1 MKKFFVICIIFAASV
16 TFVEAQQKVDKKTDF
31 QTPETGLENDIRRF
45 TDSLLLTTDQA
56 KKIRVIETDL
66 QKQMSERIMKVLGDP
81 YAQIDILVDI
91 DNIREEKFKLVLTPE
106 QFKKYQKIFP
116 KMKPLSKRNVK

>member
-16 TFVEAQQKVDKKTDF
+16 TFVEAQQKVDRTTDF

-66 QKQMSERIMKVLGDP
+66 QKQMSERIMKVLGDA

-116 KMKPLSKRNVK
+116 KMKPLPRRNNK

>member
-16 TFVEAQQKVDKKTDF
+16 TFVEAQQKVDRTTDF

-66 QKQMSERIMKVLGDP
+66 QKQMSERIMKVLGDA

-106 QFKKYQKIFP
+106 QFKKYFLK
-116 KMKPLSKRNVK
+116 

>member
-1 MKKFFVICIIFAASV
+1 MKKFFVICIIFMASV
-16 TFVEAQQKVDKKTDF
+16 AFVEAQQKVDKKTDF

-66 QKQMSERIMKVLGDP
+66 QKQMSERIMKVLGDA

-106 QFKKYQKIFP
+106 QFKKYQKLFP
-116 KMKPLSKRNVK
+116 KMKPLPRRNKK